1 MLVAEEDQVSEVS
14 GILQAGEAS
23 GTARALAARQR
34 GSAWQY
40 WAVMLVFAVLGG
52 VLGVVVAAR
61 SGFIEPIDG
70 FTPGVMVGVLGY
82 LLVARRLTVFGMR
95 RTLTSR
101 GIATA
106 FPLRLEVTGD
116 ALIYQL
122 GDVRQIAQWRSV
134 TEVVRIRDYW
144 VVIAQA
150 SPFFAPRR
158 FFANE
163 QAERT
168 FIAQL
173 LAHMT
178 PEARERS
185 HGAADFARFE

>member
-1 MLVAEEDQVSEVS
+1 MSEVS

-34 GSAWQY
+34 GSAWNY
-40 WAVMLVFAVLGG
+40 WAALVGIAVVCGI
-52 VLGVVVAAR
+52 LGVVIAPRLGVVD
-61 SGFIEPIDG
+61 PLDG
-70 FTPGVMVGVLGY
+70 FAPGVAIGALVY
-82 LLVARRLTVFGMR
+82 LLVARRLAVFGMR
-95 RTLTSR
+95 RTLASR

-106 FPLRLEVTGD
+106 FPLRLQVTD
-116 ALIYQL
+116 EALVYEL

-134 TEVVRIRDYW
+134 TEVARIKDYW

-150 SPFFAPRR
+150 TPFFAPRR
-158 FFANE
+158 FFASE

-168 FIAQL
+168 FIAGL

-178 PEARERS
+178 PDARERS
-185 HGAADFARFE
+185 AGAADFARFE